1 MDSECDVTTK
11 TYHAILGNI
20 NGSIVS
26 KIRGM
31 IILLD
36 SVRCYFR
43 NLLMGYKLTRMSSS
57 RRGGGC
63 SMGNHRRTWESSA
76 QGREAVSVRR
86 VFFVAPKSKPIHR
99 GWNFGINFGLQTS
112 QSCQELLY
120 VVRSPSL
127 QMIKDRTGQECC
139 KGNFAE

>member
-76 QGREAVSVRR
+76 QGRGCLCAESVLCGSKKQTYTQR
-86 VFFVAPKSKPIHR
+86 VELWYKFWTSNQSELSGTALR
-99 GWNFGINFGLQTS
+99 GVFSIPTNDQRQDWAGVL
-112 QSCQELLY
+112 
-120 VVRSPSL
+120 
-127 QMIKDRTGQECC
+127 
-139 KGNFAE
+139 